1 MSNNL
6 NNLVMKKVIG
16 LIFLMLFLISSTST
30 KIATSKSFVNSSL
43 EGTWE
48 LINRFNYDGINV
60 TDTIQNINGYRQV
73 KIYSKGKVMWTR
85 YSPDDPVEWFGYGSY
100 SNTNNELEERLEF
113 GSETMMKIQDTIQS
127 FKFELQLDND
137 SYRQITTDEN
147 GNKIFSE
154 NYVRID

>member
-6 NNLVMKKVIG
+6 NNLVMKKEIG

>member
-1 MSNNL
+1 
-6 NNLVMKKVIG
+6 MKKEIG
-16 LIFLMLFLISSTST
+16 LIFLMLFLVSSTST
-30 KIATSKSFVNSSL
+30 KIATSKSLVNSSL